1 MSIAAARIRRNLLAT
16 TLVALYLTAVSAGAA
31 AEAASAGATRAAAGP
46 AGPAGASRP
55 GARAAARA
63 AAGPAGAAARA
74 RVWPRNGLFTRAR
87 PAVVRYGART
97 VVSGRLTTR
106 ASGPVADELL
116 ELQREQAPA
125 KRFVN
130 VAHTLTRADG
140 SFRFPAI
147 RVDRDARF
155 RVADE
160 GAGGRT
166 GPVVA
171 VSLELPAYPSAARV
185 LAAERYLSSRACT
198 CAFAVVDSHG
208 ALRGSNVRRRFHSAS
223 IVKAMLLVAY
233 LRMLDEHRRALD
245 RTSAALLYP
254 MIHSSDN
261 AAASAVLAIVGQA
274 ALDRVA
280 DDAHM
285 SDFEAASGWWAFTEV
300 SAADLARFFSVF
312 DSLVPARFDRYAR
325 SLLAGIEPAQSW
337 GIPSVAR
344 PEFTVYFKGGWLP
357 ESEGLVNQAARLEH
371 AGISFSLA
379 VLTDGNPSSS
389 SQPPFV
395 RGNEAMQYGEQT
407 IAGVTERL
415 LGRAS

>member
-1 MSIAAARIRRNLLAT
+1 
-16 TLVALYLTAVSAGAA
+16 
-31 AEAASAGATRAAAGP
+31 
-46 AGPAGASRP
+46 
-55 GARAAARA
+55 
-63 AAGPAGAAARA
+63 
-74 RVWPRNGLFTRAR
+74 
-87 PAVVRYGART
+87 
-97 VVSGRLTTR
+97 LTTR
-106 ASGPVADELL
+106 AGRPVAGELV

-125 KRFVN
+125 RRFLN
-130 VAHTLTRADG
+130 IAHTLTRADG
-140 SFRFPAI
+140 SFRFPAV

-160 GAGGRT
+160 GVGGRT

-171 VSLELPAYPSAARV
+171 VALELPAYPSTARV

-208 ALRGSNVRRRFHSAS
+208 VLTGSDVRRRFHSAS

-233 LRMLDEHRRALD
+233 LRMLEEHHRALD
-245 RTSAALLYP
+245 RASTALLYP

-285 SDFEAASGWWAFTEV
+285 SDFEPASGWWAFTEV
-300 SAADLARFFSVF
+300 SAADLARFFSVI
-312 DSLVPARFDRYAR
+312 DSLIPARYDRYAR
-325 SLLAGIEPAQSW
+325 TLLSGIEPSQSW

-344 PEFTVYFKGGWLP
+344 PEFAVFFKGGWLP
-357 ESEGLVNQAARLEH
+357 QSEGLVGQAARLEH

-379 VLTDGNPSSS
+379 VLTEGDPS
-389 SQPPFV
+389 
-395 RGNEAMQYGEQT
+395 MQYGEQT

-415 LGRAS
+415 LGRAP